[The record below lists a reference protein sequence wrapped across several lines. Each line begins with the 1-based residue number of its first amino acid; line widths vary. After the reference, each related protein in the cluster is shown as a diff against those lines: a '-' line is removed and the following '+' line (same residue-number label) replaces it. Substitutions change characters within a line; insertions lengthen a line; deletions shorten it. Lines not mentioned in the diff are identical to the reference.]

1 MKFCPECGNKLI
13 DGAKFCPEC
22 GYKIANLNN
31 VSNIRDVHIEE
42 GYKNSDNS
50 IKISSD
56 EYIKKILRESDFT
69 NIDITPNISEKIS
82 KCFCKHSSKYG
93 PQYINSTN

>member
-1 MKFCPECGNKLI
+1 LI

-69 NIDITPNISEKIS
+69 NIDITPNISEKKLVNASVSIAQNTD
-82 KCFCKHSSKYG
+82 
-93 PQYINSTN
+93 PNTLIALID